1 MSPRILRK
9 LILERPPADHG
20 WVTCA
25 SNYRSAMGGRHVY
38 GLMRKAQSAAL
49 PHASGALDTCRHR
62 RWTGLLRRLA
72 MAPQTSEV
80 FGRTLD
86 FARSIR
92 WICWNLSLLDFHVFS
107 TDTHTHTHTHTRS
120 PHMCMAKA
128 RHVFST
134 TTHACFTAG
143 RHVFKSN
150 KARGHS

>member
-62 RWTGLLRRLA
+62 RSTGLLRRLA
-72 MAPQTSEV
+72 TAPQTSEV

-92 WICWNLSLLDFHVFS
+92 GICWNLSLLDFHVFS
-107 TDTHTHTHTHTRS
+107 TDTHTHTHT
-120 PHMCMAKA
+120 
-128 RHVFST
+128 V
-134 TTHACFTAG
+134 TTHVYGQGKACFLDNDS
-143 RHVFKSN
+143 RVLHRRPPCFQK
-150 KARGHS
+150 